1 VRRCGGAALRS
12 RQRSDGLREGK
23 RPRRTIVDTKSFT
36 RQSAKKSYPPVEVMV
51 GERSKTERKRR
62 RQVAVKSQQNKEVC
76 CLVSW

>member
-1 VRRCGGAALRS
+1 MGWGYATLPSTIRRIEG
-12 RQRSDGLREGK
+12 GK